1 MAARHPPG
9 HGAASL
15 GAASSWISAIE
26 SASPGSAKP
35 AAGVWAAGADSIAE
49 SSSDSIADALRQ
61 RHRDAIAAV
70 HPWFASAMSPSY
82 FHTVDPQVQMR
93 HIESLAYCYSMGLQ
107 PELSYHENGE
117 LTLIRPGGGDGLS
130 RTWAAGDPSLFAVL
144 SQIPEGQ
151 QLQRMRKYTSLDGT
165 VTIINAKFDEAARFT
180 GAAGQEAD
188 MQAMLHSFT
197 ELVRSG
203 EVDWS
208 PPTCAP
214 SEPEALAEALSAESL
229 DGFLRQCASPYV
241 VRHRNPG
248 RLLEQMM
255 YYRSVAGS
263 DDTEVDVSAWLPE
276 SEEDKCAFEGL
287 SERWMVTV
295 ASGNSQPQLQ
305 MPKLANYLGSQGLS
319 IRRVFLDLMEDE
331 RNDHPVMMLR
341 MLVSRSGDDSDPD
354 APLPCA
360 ERLSADVK
368 KLKWIDD
375 RVIKMADQH
384 RCLDFGR
391 AEIIVALANLVHG
404 PLHKRN
410 RHAFTREEL
419 FRLLNNCFAP
429 G

>member
-1 MAARHPPG
+1 VREIWAECTFALYSSLPRSGLPGLLLLLLLLLLYEVVSIRQELQLHCSFSCAAVLVRRPPAVLVRRPLALALTLAPACCPPQGNAADMAARHPPG
-9 HGAASL
+9 PGAASL

-70 HPWFASAMSPSY
+70 HPWFASVMSPSY

-151 QLQRMRKYTSLDGT
+151 QLGAMRKYTSLDGT
-165 VTIINAKFDEAARFT
+165 VTIINAKFDESARFT

-203 EVDWS
+203 EADWS
-208 PPTCAP
+208 PPACAP

-255 YYRSVAGS
+255 YYKSVAGS

-287 SERWMVTV
+287 SDRWMVTI

-319 IRRVFLDLMEDE
+319 IRRVFLDLMGECS
-331 RNDHPVMMLR
+331 NVGL
-341 MLVSRSGDDSDPD
+341 G
-354 APLPCA
+354 CGCC
-360 ERLSADVK
+360 RL
-368 KLKWIDD
+368 
-375 RVIKMADQH
+375 
-384 RCLDFGR
+384 
-391 AEIIVALANLVHG
+391 
-404 PLHKRN
+404 
-410 RHAFTREEL
+410 
-419 FRLLNNCFAP
+419 
-429 G
+429 